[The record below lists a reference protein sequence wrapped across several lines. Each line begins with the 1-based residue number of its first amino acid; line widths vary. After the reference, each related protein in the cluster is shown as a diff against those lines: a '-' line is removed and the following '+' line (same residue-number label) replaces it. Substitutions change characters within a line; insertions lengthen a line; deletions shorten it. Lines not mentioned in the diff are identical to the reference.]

1 MVFLIVLLRL
11 CVITSL
17 FSSVCSSIGSK
28 DLISGQPRIDGNLN
42 SSIDLLWKNIAIMF
56 LGKLLLDW
64 DLISFGRYKI
74 VSMDHLIKF
83 RWQSF

>member
-11 CVITSL
+11 CAITGL

-42 SSIDLLWKNIAIMF
+42 SPIDLLWKNVGIMV
-56 LGKLLLDW
+56 LGK
-64 DLISFGRYKI
+64 F
-74 VSMDHLIKF
+74 F
-83 RWQSF
+83 